1 VSEAITVWI
10 GAFVTLAVLSYL
22 VRENTVYRLVQSAAL
37 GCAVAFGLVISW
49 QQVLKPRWAD
59 PIIDSYRAT
68 FAPSAASGPQ
78 QPAASAL
85 APGASA
91 PTSATAF
98 AVTAA
103 AAPIAG
109 ATVPT
114 GGATAATTA
123 TSAALSTRPEEP
135 ASQAAVAAAT
145 TGSAPA
151 TAATAPVAAAAA
163 PQAKRPPWLGMLWIL
178 ALVPG
183 ALWYFQ
189 LSKRWFWLSTIISG
203 LFVGVAAGLAFKGQ
217 MLLILPQISASIK
230 PLNPWALP
238 GGWNWD
244 NVLTVFDNLVF
255 LVLLFAALLYFFFSL
270 KASNPLM
277 GRPLRLGRIAIMTCL
292 GSMFGGTVIT
302 RLGYLL
308 DRLMMLYNDWIVGQ
322 MVTPLKAFF
331 HWPGA

>member
-10 GAFVTLAVLSYL
+10 GAFVTLTVLSYL
-22 VRENTVYRLVQSAAL
+22 VRENIVYRLVQSAAL
-37 GCAVAFGLVISW
+37 GCAIAFALVISW
-49 QQVLKPRWAD
+49 QQVLKPRWAQ
-59 PIIDSYRAT
+59 PILDSSTAT
-68 FAPSAASGPQ
+68 FGWPAASEPEKQAASG
-78 QPAASAL
+78 A

-91 PTSATAF
+91 PTSATTSA
-98 AVTAA
+98 AGTATAPATGATAPAA
-103 AAPIAG
+103 AATAPATG
-109 ATVPT
+109 A
-114 GGATAATTA
+114 AASATA
-123 TSAALSTRPEEP
+123 TSIALSTRPEEP
-135 ASQAAVAAAT
+135 ASQAA
-145 TGSAPA
+145 SAPA
-151 TAATAPVAAAAA
+151 STAAA
-163 PQAKRPPWLGMLWIL
+163 PQAKGLPWFGMLWIL

-308 DRLMMLYNDWIVGQ
+308 DRLMMLYNDWYVGQ
-322 MVTPLKAFF
+322 IKTPLQAFF